1 MNGLHGRR
9 VVVTRAAAQAAPLV
23 ALLEAVGAVAVV
35 VPLIEVVD
43 EPAEM
48 RRLATLD
55 LAHFDWV
62 IATSPN
68 GAERLGATLAGTSSP
83 HPRRAAVG
91 TATARALASC
101 DLVAEQQSATGLL
114 AMMPESAGRVLVVQ
128 AVDAAPT
135 LVDGLIAA
143 GASVEVITPYR
154 SVAVRPDA
162 RMQLHALSADA
173 VLFASG
179 SAARGWVDA
188 FGLTTPPLTVA
199 IGPQT
204 AADATRLGLKID
216 LVATDHSLPGLV
228 DVLNQHFVNAD

>member
-1 MNGLHGRR
+1 MSGLHGRR

-43 EPAEM
+43 EPPEM
-48 RRLATLD
+48 SRLATLD
-55 LAHFDWV
+55 LAAFDWV

-68 GAERLGATLAGTSSP
+68 GAERLRVGLAGTASP
-83 HPRRAAVG
+83 RPRRAAVG
-91 TATARALASC
+91 SATARALDGC
-101 DLVAEQQSATGLL
+101 DLVAAQQSARGLL
-114 AMMPESAGRVLVVQ
+114 AQMPESPGRVLVVQ

-135 LVDGLIAA
+135 LVEGLVAA
-143 GASVEVITPYR
+143 GAQVEVVTPYR

-162 RMQLHALSADA
+162 RMQLRALAADA

-179 SAARGWVDA
+179 SAARGWVEA
-188 FGLTTPPLTVA
+188 FGLSTPPLTVA

-204 AADATRLGLKID
+204 AADAMQLGLKID
-216 LVATDHSLPGLV
+216 LVAADHSLPGLV
-228 DVLNQHFVNAD
+228 DVLNQHFVNVH

>member
-1 MNGLHGRR
+1 MSGLHGRR

-55 LAHFDWV
+55 LAQFDWV

-91 TATARALASC
+91 TATARALDGC
-101 DLVAEQQSATGLL
+101 DLVAQQQSATGLL
-114 AMMPESAGRVLVVQ
+114 EMMPESVGRVLVVQ

-162 RMQLHALSADA
+162 RMQLRALSADA

-216 LVATDHSLPGLV
+216 LVAADHSLSGLV

>member
-1 MNGLHGRR
+1 VSGLDGRR

-23 ALLEAVGAVAVV
+23 ALLEAAGAVPVV

-48 RRLATLD
+48 SRLATLD
-55 LAHFDWV
+55 LVAFDWV

-68 GAERLGATLAGTSSP
+68 GAERLRRGLADTSSP

-91 TATARALASC
+91 SATAKALPGC
-101 DLVAEQQSATGLL
+101 DLVAAQQSAVGLL
-114 AMMPESAGRVLVVQ
+114 AQMPSSPGRVLVVQ

-135 LVDGLIAA
+135 LVEGLRAA
-143 GASVEVITPYR
+143 GAAVEVVTPYR
-154 SVAVRPDA
+154 SISVRPDA
-162 RMQLHALSADA
+162 RLQLKALAADA

-179 SAARGWVDA
+179 SAARGWVA
-188 FGLTTPPLTVA
+188 VFGASTPPLTVA

-204 AADATRLGLKID
+204 ADDARQLGLKID
-216 LVATDHSLPGLV
+216 LVATDHSLSGLV
-228 DVLNQHFVNAD
+228 DVLNQHFVNRY

>member
-1 MNGLHGRR
+1 MSGLHGRR

-43 EPAEM
+43 ESSEM
-48 RRLATLD
+48 SRLATLD
-55 LAHFDWV
+55 LAMFDWV

-68 GAERLGATLAGTSSP
+68 GAERLTVGLAGTSSP

-91 TATARALASC
+91 SATAQALGGC
-101 DLVAEQQSATGLL
+101 DLVAVQQSATGLL
-114 AMMPESAGRVLVVQ
+114 AQMPASPGRVLVVQ

-135 LVDGLIAA
+135 LVDGLVAA
-143 GASVEVITPYR
+143 GARVEVVTPYR
-154 SVAVRPDA
+154 SLAVRPDA
-162 RMQLHALSADA
+162 RLQLRALSADA

-179 SAARGWVDA
+179 SAARAWVEV
-188 FGLTTPPLTVA
+188 FGVATPPLTVA

-216 LVATDHSLPGLV
+216 LVAADHSLSGLV
-228 DVLNQHFVNAD
+228 DVLNQHFVNAH

>member
-1 MNGLHGRR
+1 MSGLHGRR

-35 VPLIEVVD
+35 VPLMEVVD

-55 LAHFDWV
+55 LAQFDWV

-91 TATARALASC
+91 TATARALDGC
-101 DLVAEQQSATGLL
+101 DLVAQQQSATGLL
-114 AMMPESAGRVLVVQ
+114 EMMPESVGRVLVVQ

-162 RMQLHALSADA
+162 RMQLRALSADA

-204 AADATRLGLKID
+204 AADATRIGLKID
-216 LVATDHSLPGLV
+216 LVAADHSLPGLV

>member
-1 MNGLHGRR
+1 MSGLHGRR

-55 LAHFDWV
+55 LAQFDWV

-91 TATARALASC
+91 TATARALDGC
-101 DLVAEQQSATGLL
+101 DLVAQQQSATGLL

-135 LVDGLIAA
+135 LVDGLMAA

-162 RMQLHALSADA
+162 RMQLRALSADA

-216 LVATDHSLPGLV
+216 LVATDHSLSGLV